1 MEMYKMFEDSL
12 KEIPALRE
20 KVKGNKELEKAVDN
34 AEDYLKGLI
43 EYWPYIS
50 TIKWLNKEVKSDERI
65 S

>member
-1 MEMYKMFEDSL
+1 MDMYKTFEDSL

-20 KVKGNKELEKAVDN
+20 KVKGNKELEKAVDD
-34 AEDYLKGLI
+34 AEYHLKDLI
-43 EYWPYIS
+43 KYWPYIS

>member
-1 MEMYKMFEDSL
+1 MDMYKTFEDSL
-12 KEIPALRE
+12 EEIPVLRE
-20 KVKGNKELEKAVDN
+20 KVKGNKELEKAVDD
-34 AEDYLKGLI
+34 AEYHLKGLI